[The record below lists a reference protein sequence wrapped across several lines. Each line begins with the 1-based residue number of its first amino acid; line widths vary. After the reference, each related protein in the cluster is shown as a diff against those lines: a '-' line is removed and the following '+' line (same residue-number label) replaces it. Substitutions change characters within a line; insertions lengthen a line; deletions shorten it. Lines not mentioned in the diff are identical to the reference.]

1 MSHRANHPILAA
13 TDLSAPSRHAVDR
26 AYRLA
31 AERNWPLHLV
41 HAIAPGMFDD
51 LQAMLGSDAAS
62 LDAAMTA
69 DALSRMAALNGDPK
83 HARGVVADCAV
94 LSGRPIDAIVRH
106 ADKIATALLV
116 LGARGEGFL
125 RQLTL
130 GSTASRLLRKTRH
143 PVLVV
148 KQPPHESYRR
158 VLVCVDFSPASLAAL
173 RLVRQIAPDAALV
186 LLHAVEIPFEGKMQY
201 ANVAP
206 GIIQQYRIQ
215 AQLEGMRKLRDLARQ
230 EALPTTETQLLA
242 LHGEAPRLI
251 LEQEQEQDCDLIV
264 VGKRGVNMLEELL
277 LGSTT
282 KHVLMES
289 QGDVLVS
296 SHC

>member
-1 MSHRANHPILAA
+1 MSQNILAA

-31 AERNWPLHLV
+31 AERKWPLYLV
-41 HAIAPGMFDD
+41 HAIAPGIFDE
-51 LQAMLGSDAAS
+51 LQSMLGGDAPS
-62 LDAAMTA
+62 LDAAAAA
-69 DALSRMAALNGDPK
+69 DARTRMAALNADPQ
-83 HARGVVADCAV
+83 HARGVPASCEV
-94 LSGRPIDAIVRH
+94 LHGTPLDSIARH
-106 ADKIATALLV
+106 ADEIDAGLLV

-158 VLVCVDFSPASLAAL
+158 ALVTIDFSPASLAAL
-173 RLVRQIAPDAALV
+173 RLVRQLAPDAELV

-201 ANVAP
+201 ASVDP
-206 GIIQQYRIQ
+206 GIIQQYRVQ
-215 AQLEGMRKLRDLARQ
+215 AQLEGMRKLRDLARR
-230 EALPTTETQLLA
+230 EDLPDATTQLLA
-242 LHGEAPRLI
+242 LHGDAPRLI

-296 SHC
+296 V

>member
-1 MSHRANHPILAA
+1 MSQNILAA

-31 AERNWPLHLV
+31 AERKWPLHLV
-41 HAIAPGMFDD
+41 HAIAPGIFDE
-51 LQAMLGSDAAS
+51 LQSMLGVDAPS
-62 LDAAMTA
+62 LDAAAAA
-69 DALSRMAALNGDPK
+69 DARTRMAALNADPQ
-83 HARGVVADCAV
+83 HARGVVAQCEV
-94 LSGRPIDAIVRH
+94 LHGKPLDSIARH
-106 ADKIATALLV
+106 ADEIDAGLLV

-158 VLVCVDFSPASLAAL
+158 ALVTIDFSPASLAAL
-173 RLVRQIAPDAALV
+173 RLVRQLAPDAELV

-201 ANVAP
+201 ASVDP
-206 GIIQQYRIQ
+206 GIIQQYRVQ
-215 AQLEGMRKLRDLARQ
+215 AQLEGMRKLRDLARR
-230 EALPTTETQLLA
+230 EDLPDADTQLLA
-242 LHGEAPRLI
+242 LHGDAPRLI

-296 SHC
+296 V

>member
-1 MSHRANHPILAA
+1 MSQNILAA

-31 AERNWPLHLV
+31 AERKWPLHLV
-41 HAIAPGMFDD
+41 HAIAPGIFDE
-51 LQAMLGSDAAS
+51 LQAMLGADAPS
-62 LDAAMTA
+62 LDAAAAA
-69 DALSRMAALNGDPK
+69 DAHARMATLNGDPQ
-83 HARGVVADCAV
+83 HARGVVASCEV
-94 LSGRPIDAIVRH
+94 LHGTPLDSIVRRADEIDAG
-106 ADKIATALLV
+106 LLV

-158 VLVCVDFSPASLAAL
+158 ALVTIDFSPASLAAL
-173 RLVRQIAPDAALV
+173 RQVRQLAPDVELV

-201 ANVAP
+201 ASVDP
-206 GIIQQYRIQ
+206 GIIQQYRIR
-215 AQLEGMRKLRDLARQ
+215 AQLEGMRKLRDLARR
-230 EALPTTETQLLA
+230 EALPDADTQLLA
-242 LHGEAPRLI
+242 LHGDAPRLI

-296 SHC
+296 V

>member
-1 MSHRANHPILAA
+1 MSQNILAA

-31 AERNWPLHLV
+31 AERKWPLYLV
-41 HAIAPGMFDD
+41 HAIAPGIFDE
-51 LQAMLGSDAAS
+51 LQSMLGGDAPS
-62 LDAAMTA
+62 LDAAAAA
-69 DALSRMAALNGDPK
+69 DARTRMAALNADPQ
-83 HARGVVADCAV
+83 HARGVVAQCEV
-94 LSGRPIDAIVRH
+94 LHGKPLDSIARH
-106 ADKIATALLV
+106 ADEIDAGLLV

-158 VLVCVDFSPASLAAL
+158 ALVTIDFSPASLAAL
-173 RLVRQIAPDAALV
+173 RQVRQLAPDVELV

-201 ANVAP
+201 ASVDP
-206 GIIQQYRIQ
+206 GIIQQYRIR
-215 AQLEGMRKLRDLARQ
+215 AQLEGMRKLRDLARR
-230 EALPTTETQLLA
+230 EALPDADTQLLA
-242 LHGEAPRLI
+242 LHGDAPRLI

-296 SHC
+296 V

>member
-1 MSHRANHPILAA
+1 MSQPNERRILAA

-31 AERNWPLHLV
+31 AERNWPLQLV
-41 HAIAPGMFDD
+41 HAITPDIFDA
-51 LQAMLGSDAAS
+51 LQAMLSGEAPSLNDAAI
-62 LDAAMTA
+62 A
-69 DALSRMAALNGDPK
+69 DAYSRMAALNNNPQ
-83 HARGVVADCAV
+83 HARGVVADCKV
-94 LSGRPIDAIVRH
+94 LSGNPIVSIARH
-106 ADKIATALLV
+106 ADEIAAELLIV
-116 LGARGEGFL
+116 GARGEGFL

-130 GSTASRLLRKTRH
+130 GSTASRLLRKTKH

-148 KQPPHESYRR
+148 KQPPHESYQR
-158 VLVCVDFSPASLAAL
+158 VLVTIDFSPASLTAL
-173 RLVRQIAPDAALV
+173 RLVRLLAPDAALV

-201 ANVAP
+201 ANVDP

-215 AQLEGMRKLRDLARQ
+215 AQLDGMRKLRDLAHQ
-230 EALPTTETQLLA
+230 EALTKTDTQLLA

-251 LEQEQEQDCDLIV
+251 IEQEQEHDCDLIV
-264 VGKRGVNMLEELL
+264 VGKRGVHMLEELL

-282 KHVLMES
+282 MHVLMES

-296 SHC
+296 T

>member
-1 MSHRANHPILAA
+1 MSQNILAA

-41 HAIAPGMFDD
+41 HAIAPGIFDE
-51 LQAMLGSDAAS
+51 LQSMLGCDAPSLNDAAIT
-62 LDAAMTA
+62 DARA
-69 DALSRMAALNGDPK
+69 RMAALNGDPQ
-83 HARGVVADCAV
+83 HARGVVADCEV
-94 LSGRPIDAIVRH
+94 LQGKPIDSIARH
-106 ADKIATALLV
+106 ADEIDAGLLV

-148 KQPPHESYRR
+148 KQAPHESYRR
-158 VLVCVDFSPASLAAL
+158 ALVTIDFSAASLAAL
-173 RLVRQIAPDAALV
+173 RLVRQLAPAAELI

-201 ANVAP
+201 ANVDP

-215 AQLEGMRKLRDLARQ
+215 AQLEGMRKLRDLARR
-230 EALPTTETQLLA
+230 EALPDADTQLLA
-242 LHGEAPRLI
+242 LHGDAPRLI

-282 KHVLMES
+282 THVLMES

-296 SHC
+296 SDH